1 MTDEIAAVPIPRPQ
15 PRLSAAWATLRP
27 HLPALAFLALMA
39 LAYWHRIDTWRID
52 DDEEGYL
59 YAAWR
64 ISRGE
69 LPYRDFL
76 TPQLPAFLFPGGL
89 WIALFGPEAYVLRA
103 WSAVLMLVAGF
114 ATYLS
119 GRRLFGALGGLVAM
133 AVLLLSDDIF
143 PLARAWRPEATM
155 LALVML
161 AFYAFVRADEAGR
174 RRGYALASMLF
185 GASLLAKLFG
195 FLPWAGVGA
204 YVVFDALTRGRPPR
218 RAVGDLLALAL
229 PGVLLVAVV
238 MGGFQLLTPQTYHAV
253 LEHQT
258 RQNAGLSRLTVLAN
272 ALDFYWRAL
281 SWHAPLLAFV
291 PLGIYGGWRLAGR
304 RSLVVPWVL
313 PTVFAFALLS
323 RTLFARH
330 LVYLLPFL
338 ALLVGAAIAWLVGR
352 LAEVTP
358 RVRALVAAT
367 LVATVTL
374 PFVFDI
380 LESYSREEVG
390 TARLGALVKA
400 LAPAE
405 SRIVADYPGIAFYG
419 DRATTYSG
427 AGLSEGAAESGQIT
441 GAQLWREMQAGDV
454 RLVLIDQD
462 TQNGQLKD
470 LVDFDDWQAKVQQDY
485 RRLGKFF
492 RQYQPLDV
500 YRRKDQPGLGL
511 DFGPLALEAA
521 PLDQATVE
529 AGGTI
534 DLSAVLHADERPD
547 KAYTAFL
554 HLVGPDGETWATG
567 DTFMNNALFR
577 GSEEWEPDE
586 VVLVPLSLTVPP
598 GTPPGA
604 YSLRMGLYDAGSGER
619 LSWTDSGGAR
629 GDALDAGSVTVTP
642 PEQPPPLYPRAES
655 RQGVYSFLGGYVG
668 GGSLSNLVPVQAGSA
683 ARVYSHWQAVHP
695 PGADHQ
701 LHFRAYGDDGRTY
714 GSTVFDPAALGWPTS
729 RWRRGEELNFG
740 TDLLVDAG
748 APSGRLNV
756 EAVWTDAEGTPL
768 GPAARIEPGM
778 VEALPPPQT
787 RARYL
792 SRPVTATLGTGI
804 VLLGSN
810 LPREARAGTNVPLE
824 LVWRAEV
831 IPDRALTQLVHVI
844 DAAGNVVAQ
853 SDGQPARPTTSW
865 RAGEVITDRRSVTLP
880 ADLPPGE
887 YSVLAGLYDASDPAY
902 PRLAAKVDGVARADG
917 RVPLGVVR
925 VGEGP

>member
-1 MTDEIAAVPIPRPQ
+1 MTEQATAVPIPQAQ
-15 PRLSAAWATLRP
+15 PRLSAAWAGLRP

-39 LAYWHRIDTWRID
+39 LAYWHRIDTWHID

-89 WIALFGPEAYVLRA
+89 WIALFGPEAIVLRA
-103 WSAVLMLVAGF
+103 WSAVLMLIAGF

-119 GRRLFGALGGLVAM
+119 GRRLFGAVGGLVAM
-133 AVLLLSDDIF
+133 VVLLLSDDIF

-155 LALVML
+155 LALAML
-161 AFYAFVRADEAGR
+161 AFYAFVRADEAER
-174 RRGYALASMLF
+174 RRGYVIASLLF

-204 YVVFDALTRGRPPR
+204 YVVFDLLTRGRPPR
-218 RAVGDLLALAL
+218 RAVGDLLALSI
-229 PGVLLVAVV
+229 PGALLVAIV
-238 MGGFQLLTPQTYHAV
+238 MGGFQLLTPETYHAV
-253 LEHQT
+253 LEHQL
-258 RQNAGLSRLTVLAN
+258 RQNAELSRMVVLAN

-313 PTVFAFALLS
+313 PTVLAFTLLS

-338 ALLVGAAIAWLVGR
+338 SLLVGAAVAWLLTR
-352 LAEVTP
+352 LVDVKP
-358 RVRALVAAT
+358 RVRALVAVT
-367 LVATVTL
+367 LLATVAL

-380 LESYSREEVG
+380 VEDYSREEVG
-390 TARLGALVKA
+390 TARLGALVQA
-400 LAPAE
+400 LTPVG

-419 DRATTYSG
+419 DRATTFSG

-441 GAQLWREMQAGDV
+441 GEQLWQEMVAGDV
-454 RLVLIDQD
+454 RLVLIDQE

-470 LVDFDDWQAKVQQDY
+470 LVDFDLWQAKVLQDY
-485 RRLGKFF
+485 RRLGKFY

-500 YRRKDQPGLGL
+500 YRHKDDPGLGL

-521 PLDQATVE
+521 PVDRATVE
-529 AGGTI
+529 AGGTV
-534 DLSAVLHADERPD
+534 DVSAVLHADERPD

-586 VVLVPLSLTVPP
+586 VVLVPMSVTVPP
-598 GTPPGA
+598 GTPPGTYA
-604 YSLRMGLYDAGSGER
+604 LRFGLYDAGSGER
-619 LSWTDSGGAR
+619 LAADRADGRRADEWDIGTVAVVPPARPAGGS
-629 GDALDAGSVTVTP
+629 ALGVGSVGPYVLLGPEPPGSTTAGSRLRVASAWRT
-642 PEQPPPLYPRAES
+642 S
-655 RQGVYSFLGGYVG
+655 
-668 GGSLSNLVPVQAGSA
+668 GS
-683 ARVYSHWQAVHP
+683 
-695 PGADHQ
+695 PGADHR
-701 LHFRAYGDDGRTY
+701 LKISILGPNRVPWGEV
-714 GSTVFDPAALGWPTS
+714 TVAPGGPSWPTS
-729 RWRRGEELNFG
+729 
-740 TDLLVDAG
+740 
-748 APSGRLNV
+748 
-756 EAVWTDAEGTPL
+756 
-768 GPAARIEPGM
+768 
-778 VEALPPPQT
+778 Q
-787 RARYL
+787 
-792 SRPVTATLGTGI
+792 
-804 VLLGSN
+804 
-810 LPREARAGTNVPLE
+810 
-824 LVWRAEV
+824 
-831 IPDRALTQLVHVI
+831 
-844 DAAGNVVAQ
+844 
-853 SDGQPARPTTSW
+853 W
-865 RAGEVITDRRSVTLP
+865 RAGEVVTNVVYLPVDPRAKGGPAEVYATWLDTGGQPLGDPLYLGSYAVAALPPMSTAVPAIAHSLSARLGNSVALLGSSLGEVAAPGGTLDFDLYWRADAVTATQHTVLVHVLDASGAVVAQADGKPERSTSSWRPGEVITDPHTLTLP
-880 ADLPPGE
+880 ADLPPGD
-887 YSVLAGLYDASDPAY
+887 YTVLAGLYDASDPAY
-902 PRLAAKVDGVARADG
+902 PRLAAKVDGVARDDG